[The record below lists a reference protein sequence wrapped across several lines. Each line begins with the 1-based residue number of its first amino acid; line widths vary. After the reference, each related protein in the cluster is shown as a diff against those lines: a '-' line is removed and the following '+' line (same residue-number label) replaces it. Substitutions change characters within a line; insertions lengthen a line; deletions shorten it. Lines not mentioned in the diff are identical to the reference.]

1 MNQSKTRLYEEIV
14 AEVKDDFKS
23 RQEER
28 LPYELAWQ
36 LNMNFVAGNQY
47 CQISRRGIEKEDKE
61 YGWQCRDVYNHIA
74 TIYETRLAKLSR
86 VKPKMSVRPVGAEDG
101 DVMSAK
107 VSSKILQ
114 SCSEKLRLT
123 ALMDNAT
130 MWSEVC
136 GTVFYKICWDKSS
149 GGVLPSPTSELK
161 SGDVGVSVCPPFEI
175 YPDSNTCQS
184 MAEVNSLIHAK
195 VYTVE
200 EVKSIWGADVKGEDV
215 KVFAPG
221 SVAVTGGYGVNGFSA
236 NITEQ
241 VKKNAVTVIER
252 YTRPCSKYPD
262 GQLVIVAGDSILYIG
277 ELPYFNGENGERNL
291 PFVRQVST
299 LTAGCFWGTSV
310 VERLIPVQ
318 RAYNAV
324 KNRKQE
330 FLNRISMGVLAVEE
344 GSVDPDEL
352 TDGGL
357 SPGKV
362 LTYRQGANL
371 PRLLDA
377 GNLPSEFL
385 YEEERLLTEFLE
397 VSGVSELM
405 RNSSTTQ
412 NITSGVALQLLI
424 EQDDTRLNISADQIR
439 CAIRDV
445 ARQILRLYRQFAVTK
460 RIEKVVGEDGAVE
473 VFYFKNSDLTSDDV
487 IFETENEINDTP
499 SARRALVMD
508 LLSAGL
514 LTDKDGKISQAGKL
528 KILEMMGF
536 GNWESSQDVATLH
549 QRKAQKEN
557 LFFADDTKPL
567 EIDDHAIHIEE
578 HVKHVVSGLARKQG
592 KEYEQKLL
600 AHIRLHQIM
609 SNVTQTNE
617 EGESGN
623 GE

>member
-1 MNQSKTRLYEEIV
+1 MNQSKAKLYDEIV
-14 AEVKDDFKS
+14 AEVKDDFKR
-23 RQEER
+23 RQEDR
-28 LPYELAWQ
+28 LPFELAWQ

-47 CQISRRGIEKEDKE
+47 CRISKRGIEKEDKE

-74 TIYETRLAKLSR
+74 PIYETRLAKLSR
-86 VKPKMSVRPVGAEDG
+86 VKPKMLVRPVGSDDG
-101 DVMSAK
+101 DIMSAK
-107 VSSKILQ
+107 VSSKILE

-123 ALMDNAT
+123 ALMDKAT
-130 MWSEVC
+130 MWSEIC
-136 GTVFYKICWDKSS
+136 GTSFYKISWDKAA
-149 GGVLPSPTSELK
+149 GAILPSQNSELRT
-161 SGDVGVSVCPPFEI
+161 GDVRLDVCPPFEI
-175 YPDSNTCQS
+175 YPDSNTCQTLD
-184 MAEVNSLIHAK
+184 EVNSLIHAK

-200 EVKSIWGADVKGEDV
+200 EIKSIWGADVKGEDV

-221 SVAVTGGYGVNGFSA
+221 SVAVTGGFGVNGFSV
-236 NITEQ
+236 NVTEQ
-241 VKKNAVTVIER
+241 VKKDAVMVIER
-252 YTRPCSKYPD
+252 YTRPCAKYPD
-262 GQLVIVAGDSILYIG
+262 GQLIIVAGDAILYVG
-277 ELPYFNGENGERNL
+277 ELPYFNGESGERDL
-291 PFVRQVST
+291 PFVRQVSS
-299 LTAGCFWGTSV
+299 LAAGSFWGTSV
-310 VERLIPVQ
+310 VERLIPIQ

-357 SPGKV
+357 TPGRV

-405 RNSSTTQ
+405 RNSSTAQ
-412 NITSGVALQLLI
+412 HVTSGVALQLLV
-424 EQDDTRLNISADQIR
+424 EQDDTRMNISADQIR
-439 CAIRDV
+439 CAVRDV

-460 RIEKVVGEDGAVE
+460 RIERVVGEDGGVE

-487 IFETENEINDTP
+487 VFETENEINDTP

-557 LFFADDTKPL
+557 LFFTDDTEPMD
-567 EIDDHAIHIEE
+567 IDDHAIHIEE
-578 HVKHVVSGLARKQG
+578 HVKHVVSGLAKKQG

-600 AHIRLHQIM
+600 AHIKLHRAMGVVAQAE
-609 SNVTQTNE
+609 E
-617 EGESGN
+617 EGDAGN
-623 GE
+623 E

>member
-1 MNQSKTRLYEEIV
+1 MNQSKAKLYDEIV
-14 AEVKDDFKS
+14 AEVKDDFKR
-23 RQEER
+23 RQEDR
-28 LPYELAWQ
+28 LPFELAWQ

-47 CQISRRGIEKEDKE
+47 CRISKRGIEKEDKE

-74 TIYETRLAKLSR
+74 PIYETRLAKLSR
-86 VKPKMSVRPVGAEDG
+86 VKPKMLVRPVGSDDG
-101 DVMSAK
+101 DIMSAK
-107 VSSKILQ
+107 VSSKILE

-123 ALMDNAT
+123 ALMDKAT
-130 MWSEVC
+130 MWSEIC
-136 GTVFYKICWDKSS
+136 GTSFYKISWDKAA
-149 GGVLPSPTSELK
+149 GAVLPSQNSELRT
-161 SGDVGVSVCPPFEI
+161 GDVRLDVCPPFEI
-175 YPDSNTCQS
+175 YPDSNTCQTLD
-184 MAEVNSLIHAK
+184 EVNSLIHAK

-221 SVAVTGGYGVNGFSA
+221 SVAVTGGFGVNGFSV
-236 NITEQ
+236 NVTEQ
-241 VKKNAVTVIER
+241 VKKDAVVVIER
-252 YTRPCSKYPD
+252 YTRPCAKYPD
-262 GQLVIVAGDSILYIG
+262 GQLIIVAGDAILYVG
-277 ELPYFNGENGERNL
+277 ELPYFNGESGERDL
-291 PFVRQVST
+291 PFVRQVSS
-299 LTAGCFWGTSV
+299 LAAGSFWGTSV
-310 VERLIPVQ
+310 VERLIPIQ

-357 SPGKV
+357 TPGRV

-405 RNSSTTQ
+405 RNSSTAQ
-412 NITSGVALQLLI
+412 HVTSGVALQLLV
-424 EQDDTRLNISADQIR
+424 EQDDTRMNISADQIR
-439 CAIRDV
+439 CAVRDV

-460 RIEKVVGEDGAVE
+460 RIERVVGEDGGVE

-487 IFETENEINDTP
+487 VFETENEINDTP

-557 LFFADDTKPL
+557 LFFADDTEPMD
-567 EIDDHAIHIEE
+567 IDDHAIHIEE
-578 HVKHVVSGLARKQG
+578 HVKHVVSGLAKKQG

-600 AHIRLHQIM
+600 AHIKLHRAMGVVAQAE
-609 SNVTQTNE
+609 E
-617 EGESGN
+617 EGDAGN
-623 GE
+623 E

>member
-1 MNQSKTRLYEEIV
+1 MNQSKAKLYDEIV
-14 AEVKDDFKS
+14 AEVKDDFKR
-23 RQEER
+23 RQEDR
-28 LPYELAWQ
+28 LPFELAWQ

-47 CQISRRGIEKEDKE
+47 CRISKRGIEKEDKE

-74 TIYETRLAKLSR
+74 PIYETRLAKLSR
-86 VKPKMSVRPVGAEDG
+86 VKPKMLVRPVGSDDG
-101 DVMSAK
+101 DIMSAK
-107 VSSKILQ
+107 VSSKILE

-123 ALMDNAT
+123 ALMDKAT
-130 MWSEVC
+130 MWSEIC
-136 GTVFYKICWDKSS
+136 GTSFYKISWDKAA
-149 GGVLPSPTSELK
+149 GAVLPSQNSELRT
-161 SGDVGVSVCPPFEI
+161 GDVRLDVCPPFEI
-175 YPDSNTCQS
+175 YPDSNTCQTLD
-184 MAEVNSLIHAK
+184 EVNSLIHAK

-221 SVAVTGGYGVNGFSA
+221 SVAVTGGFGVNGFSV
-236 NITEQ
+236 NVTEQ
-241 VKKNAVTVIER
+241 VKKDAVVVIER
-252 YTRPCSKYPD
+252 YTRPCAKYPD
-262 GQLVIVAGDSILYIG
+262 GQLIIVAGDAILYVG
-277 ELPYFNGENGERNL
+277 ELPYFNGESGERDL
-291 PFVRQVST
+291 PFVRQVSS
-299 LTAGCFWGTSV
+299 LAAGSFWGTSV
-310 VERLIPVQ
+310 VERLIPIQ

-357 SPGKV
+357 TPGRV

-405 RNSSTTQ
+405 RNSSTAQ
-412 NITSGVALQLLI
+412 HVTSGVALQLLV
-424 EQDDTRLNISADQIR
+424 EQDDTRMNISADQIR
-439 CAIRDV
+439 CAVRDV
-445 ARQILRLYRQFAVTK
+445 ARQMLRLYRQFAVTK
-460 RIEKVVGEDGAVE
+460 RIERVVGEDGGVE

-487 IFETENEINDTP
+487 VFETENEINDTP

-557 LFFADDTKPL
+557 LFFTDDTEPMD
-567 EIDDHAIHIEE
+567 IDDHAIHIEE
-578 HVKHVVSGLARKQG
+578 HVKHVVSGLAKKQG
-592 KEYEQKLL
+592 KDYEQKLL
-600 AHIRLHQIM
+600 AHIKLHRAMGVVAQAE
-609 SNVTQTNE
+609 E
-617 EGESGN
+617 EGDAGN
-623 GE
+623 E

>member
-1 MNQSKTRLYEEIV
+1 MNQSKAKLYDEIV
-14 AEVKDDFKS
+14 AEVKDDFKR
-23 RQEER
+23 RQEDR
-28 LPYELAWQ
+28 LPFELAWQ

-47 CQISRRGIEKEDKE
+47 CRISKRGIEKEDKE

-74 TIYETRLAKLSR
+74 PIYETRLAKLSR
-86 VKPKMSVRPVGAEDG
+86 VKPKMLVRPVGSDDG
-101 DVMSAK
+101 DIMSAK
-107 VSSKILQ
+107 VSSKILE

-123 ALMDNAT
+123 ALMDKAT
-130 MWSEVC
+130 MWSEIC
-136 GTVFYKICWDKSS
+136 GTSFYKISWDKAA
-149 GGVLPSPTSELK
+149 GAVLPSQNSELRT
-161 SGDVGVSVCPPFEI
+161 GDVRLDVCPPFEI
-175 YPDSNTCQS
+175 YPDSNTCQTLD
-184 MAEVNSLIHAK
+184 EVNSLIHAK

-221 SVAVTGGYGVNGFSA
+221 SVAVTGGFGVNGFSV
-236 NITEQ
+236 NVTEQ
-241 VKKNAVTVIER
+241 VKKDAVVVIER
-252 YTRPCSKYPD
+252 YTRPCAKYTD
-262 GQLVIVAGDSILYIG
+262 GQLIIVAGDAILYVG
-277 ELPYFNGENGERNL
+277 ELPYFNGESGERDL
-291 PFVRQVST
+291 PFVRQVSS
-299 LTAGCFWGTSV
+299 LAAGSFWGTSV
-310 VERLIPVQ
+310 VERLIPIQ

-357 SPGKV
+357 TPGRV

-405 RNSSTTQ
+405 RNSSTAQ
-412 NITSGVALQLLI
+412 HVTSGVALQLLV
-424 EQDDTRLNISADQIR
+424 EQDDTRMNISADQIR
-439 CAIRDV
+439 CAVRDV

-460 RIEKVVGEDGAVE
+460 RIERVVGEDGGVE

-487 IFETENEINDTP
+487 VFETENEINDTP

-557 LFFADDTKPL
+557 LFFADDTEPMD
-567 EIDDHAIHIEE
+567 IDDHAIHIEE
-578 HVKHVVSGLARKQG
+578 HVKHVVSGLAKKQG

-600 AHIRLHQIM
+600 AHIKLHRAMGVVAQAE
-609 SNVTQTNE
+609 E
-617 EGESGN
+617 EGDAGN
-623 GE
+623 E